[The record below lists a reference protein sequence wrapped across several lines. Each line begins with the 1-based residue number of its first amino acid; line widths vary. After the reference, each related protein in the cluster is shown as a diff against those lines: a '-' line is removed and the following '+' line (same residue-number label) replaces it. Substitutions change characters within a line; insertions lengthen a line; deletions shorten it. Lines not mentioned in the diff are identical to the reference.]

1 MSITGVD
8 SKKFLQGQLT
18 CNLDYLSP
26 ENASLAACCTTK
38 GRMISSFRI
47 LMLETNHYL
56 LVLDKNLFNKQLN
69 EFKKYAIFSK
79 VVFEEASQSWCRIG
93 LEASPHAL
101 SFLNIPTPE
110 QTNHVSRKEKQLL
123 VKISE
128 NRFELWI
135 PSDQL
140 QQILEILNKNLTEQ
154 PLNSWLL
161 GQIQAGIGQVFL
173 ETTEK
178 FVPQMINLQSLG
190 GVSFKKGCYI
200 GQEIVARMQYLGKLK
215 QHLYRFSVDLKELPC
230 KGAALYSNVHS
241 TSVGEVVLSAL
252 TAENKIELL
261 AVVRDDAAV
270 AELWLEGKADSL
282 LHPLPLPYAINYDEE
297 IKH

>member
-1 MSITGVD
+1 MSIKGVD

-26 ENASLAACCTTK
+26 DNTSLAACCTSK
-38 GRMISSFRI
+38 GRMISSFRV
-47 LMLETNHYL
+47 LEVETNHYL
-56 LVLDKNLFNKQLN
+56 LVLDRNLFDKQLN

-79 VVFEEASQSWCRIG
+79 VVFEEANQYWCRIG
-93 LEASPHAL
+93 LEASPHML
-101 SFLNIPTPE
+101 SFLNMTIPE
-110 QTNHVSRKEKQLL
+110 QTNQVSRKEQQLL
-123 VKISE
+123 IKISE

-135 PSDQL
+135 QSNRL
-140 QQILEILNKNLTEQ
+140 QQVLEVFQKNMVEQ

-190 GVSFKKGCYI
+190 GVSFKKGCYL

-215 QHLYRFSVDLKELPC
+215 QHLYRFTTDLKELPC
-230 KGAALYSNVHS
+230 KGTALYSNVHP
-241 TSVGEVVLSAL
+241 TSVGEVVLSAI
-252 TAENKIELL
+252 TSDNKIELL
-261 AVVRDDAAV
+261 AVVRNDAAI
-270 AELWLEGKADSL
+270 ADLWLEGKPDSL
-282 LHPLPLPYAINYDEE
+282 LQSLPLPYTINYDEE